1 MWLPAAIITEQLA
14 LNADR
19 EAKAIQKEARE
30 QFRAARAIR
39 VFSRPNRLKA
49 WCEDN
54 DLDFDARR
62 HLITDAGQL
71 VPGFNHASDGVEFF
85 VHSPFAVRQD
95 EHTVEDR
102 NNDGLVL
109 HATFTAGDKHTKLFL
124 ASDTGHEIL
133 TDIVTVTE
141 SKNNGSRLEW
151 DIFKLPH
158 HCSHHSLS
166 GEEREGDKSIPEP
179 KVARL
184 FEDYS
189 QDGVIVVSTSDP
201 IPTKGSKEDSKGSN
215 PPHRQ
220 AANYYIED
228 VVAPKDGEFI
238 ATMEHPSPARPKP
251 LVVRIDGRKA
261 TVDKKQTAGAAAA
274 VVVSAPRAG

>member
-1 MWLPAAIITEQLA
+1 M
-14 LNADR
+14 
-19 EAKAIQKEARE
+19 
-30 QFRAARAIR
+30 
-39 VFSRPNRLKA
+39 
-49 WCEDN
+49 
-54 DLDFDARR
+54 
-62 HLITDAGQL
+62 
-71 VPGFNHASDGVEFF
+71 
-85 VHSPFAVRQD
+85 
-95 EHTVEDR
+95 EDR

-189 QDGVIVVSTSDP
+189 QDGVIVVSTPHP
-201 IPTKGSKEDSKGSN
+201 I
-215 PPHRQ
+215 HRRLRSEELVRLRRACEHRRY
-220 AANYYIED
+220 AA
-228 VVAPKDGEFI
+228 
-238 ATMEHPSPARPKP
+238 SQRRS
-251 LVVRIDGRKA
+251 RIDPNPHQINAVIFALERIQK
-261 TVDKKQTAGAAAA
+261 AAASSRTKWA
-274 VVVSAPRAG
+274 SAKRSKPALSSLSYSLKAGNESS